1 MKRLMAYA
9 GLLILLGTAGLQAQD
24 VALNGDFET
33 NAISP
38 SWEMTGGNTYTTIA
52 KFQTVLG
59 QDSLCLKRRPGTPSS
74 NGTIWQYVHLI
85 GGVTYTLTADI
96 ASQESG

>member
-1 MKRLMAYA
+1 MAFA
-9 GLLILLGTAGLQAQD
+9 CLLVLLGAAGLQAQD

-38 SWEMTGGNTYTTIA
+38 AWELSGGNTYTTLV

-59 QDSLCLKRRPGTPSS
+59 QDSLCLKRRPGLPSS
-74 NGTIWQYVHLI
+74 NGGIYQYVHLI
-85 GGVTYTLTADI
+85 EGVTYTFHADI